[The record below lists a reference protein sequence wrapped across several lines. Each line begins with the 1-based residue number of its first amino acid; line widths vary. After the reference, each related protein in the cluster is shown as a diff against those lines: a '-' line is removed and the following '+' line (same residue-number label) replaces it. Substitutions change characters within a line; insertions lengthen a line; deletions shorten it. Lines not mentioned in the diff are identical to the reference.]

1 MSINTLEN
9 DEEILWQSNI
19 KLYFPIMLFLFSS
32 VVLVIGILSND
43 FFNKFRDYPPGPF
56 GMLLMGLVIL
66 TNIILLG
73 GPPAG
78 IIVAILL
85 WLFAKSEGSISYL
98 ATNKSIIDKREK
110 KEYFEYFT
118 FVYSKI
124 LKIEIHPRIFFKKR
138 GVSIRIF
145 PIINPDCNFD
155 WSYKLFKES
164 GMNIP
169 QHGDMKYHVLYNVS
183 NYELLL
189 KILEQHHV
197 ELIYK

>member
-19 KLYFPIMLFLFSS
+19 KLYFPIILFLFSS
-32 VVLVIGILSND
+32 IVLVIGILSND

-56 GMLLMGLVIL
+56 GMLLMGLVVL
-66 TNIILLG
+66 TNIMLLG
-73 GPPAG
+73 LPSAG
-78 IIVAILL
+78 IILAILL
-85 WLFAKSEGSISYL
+85 WSFAKSEGSISYI

-118 FVYSKI
+118 FDYSQI

-145 PIINPDCNFD
+145 LIFNSAYNFD

-169 QHGDMKYHVLYNVS
+169 QHRDIEYHVLYNVS
-183 NYELLL
+183 NYEPLLE
-189 KILEQHHV
+189 ILEQNHV
-197 ELIYK
+197 KIIKK

>member
-19 KLYFPIMLFLFSS
+19 KLYFPIILFLFSS

-85 WLFAKSEGSISYL
+85 WSFAKSEGSISYL

-118 FVYSKI
+118 FDYSQI

-145 PIINPDCNFD
+145 PIINPAYNVD

-169 QHGDMKYHVLYNVS
+169 QHGDMICHELYNIS
-183 NYELLL
+183 DYESLLE
-189 KILEQHHV
+189 ILEQHHV
-197 ELIYK
+197 KIIYK